1 MLEFATMT
9 TNVIQVDELGIKQ
22 PVKGLKNLWVII
34 NPVNWEYFIMFVYE
48 CNAIHVVV
56 NYK

>member
-1 MLEFATMT
+1 MLEFATMR

-34 NPVNWEYFIMFVYE
+34 NPVN
-48 CNAIHVVV
+48 
-56 NYK
+56 